1 MTVPWNLL
9 AGVALLLIFAIGA
22 LTIAG
27 VSQRRAI
34 ILASLRAAAQL
45 TVVALALRGVFSAP
59 PVAIA
64 VLTVMLAVATW
75 TAARRIEGHE
85 HALASVAVAILAG
98 ASVTVAIVVGL
109 PTLTRELR
117 TLIAASGIVIGGTM
131 TAATLTGRRLT
142 AALRDHRDEVEAWLA
157 LGATPREAVRPLAR
171 LAIHEALVP
180 ALDQTR
186 TVGLVTLP
194 GAFAGAL
201 IGGANVAEA
210 ARFQVVVLIALLCA
224 EAITAVVLAHRLGA
238 PERLPTPI

>member
-1 MTVPWNLL
+1 MPWNLIV
-9 AGVALLLIFAIGA
+9 GVALLLVLAIGA
-22 LTIAG
+22 LTFAG
-27 VSQRRAI
+27 VPQRRAI

-59 PVAIA
+59 PVAIV

-75 TAARRIEGHE
+75 TAARRIAEHE

-98 ASVTVAIVVGL
+98 ASVTVTIVVGL
-109 PTLTRELR
+109 PTLTRDLR
-117 TLIAASGIVIGGTM
+117 TLIAVSGIVIGGAM

-157 LGATPREAVRPLAR
+157 LGATPREAVRPLTR

-201 IGGANVAEA
+201 VGGANVAEA

-238 PERLPTPI
+238 PERLPAPI